1 MIWVCL
7 KIGQPA
13 KVAVSD
19 KNIAHISYPHEIQ
32 TIPIASHWI
41 SILTVELTTGWWFGT
56 WILFSI
62 SYMGCHPSHWRAYFS
77 RWLLHHQPD
86 NFWGVFSWSHRTWSN
101 WLNGLRILRPC
112 IPCSSDGPKSWSLA
126 ARCCRDTWRKMLGM
140 AGGCR
145 FRLSMDWLNCKST
158 GNHRFCYEIWVFPV
172 IFPLNQSIEVRSGDI
187 ATTLEVISCYIPMQ
201 LRLLMDIYITH
212 GSFT

>member
-1 MIWVCL
+1 MKSRQSLLHPIESAFWRLNLQLVGGLEHEFYFPFHIWDVIL
-7 KIGQPA
+7 PI
-13 KVAVSD
+13 D
-19 KNIAHISYPHEIQ
+19 EHIFQDGYCTTNQ
-32 TIPIASHWI
+32 TIFGGFSHDHIAPGATDS
-41 SILTVELTTGWWFGT
+41 
-56 WILFSI
+56 
-62 SYMGCHPSHWRAYFS
+62 MGS
-77 RWLLHHQPD
+77 
-86 NFWGVFSWSHRTWSN
+86 
-101 WLNGLRILRPC
+101 RILRPC

-201 LRLLMDIYITH
+201 LRLLMDIYIYITH